1 MLDGLLE
8 TGRRAKVT
16 RRFLGL
22 SSFASYDSFAMLV
35 YSAVTLHC
43 PFSELV
49 EDYLDY
55 WFAFPHS
62 DGTLSVVMEVQREL
76 PTESGIYH
84 SKTSDDA
91 FSCQ

>member
-22 SSFASYDSFAMLV
+22 PPSASYDSFAMLV

-43 PFSELV
+43 PFSQLV
-49 EDYLDY
+49 KDYLDY
-55 WFAFPHS
+55 WFTFPHS
-62 DGTLSVVMEVQREL
+62 NGMLSVVMEVQREL
-76 PTESGIYH
+76 STESGIYH
-84 SKTSDDA
+84 SKTPDDA